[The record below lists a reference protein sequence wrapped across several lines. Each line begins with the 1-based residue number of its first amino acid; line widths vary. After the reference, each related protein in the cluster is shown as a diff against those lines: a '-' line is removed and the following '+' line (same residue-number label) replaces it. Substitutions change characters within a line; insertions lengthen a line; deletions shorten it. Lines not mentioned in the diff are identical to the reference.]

1 MKVSIV
7 ARLFVSLL
15 AGLIF
20 GLGLGVAQMSNPAK
34 VQAFLDVTGD
44 WDPSLALVMGGAVA
58 VTLLGFRLVR
68 RRGRPLLDDRFH
80 WPLLSNVD
88 GQLILGAALF
98 GVGWGLSGY
107 CPGPAISTL
116 LSGNTEVW
124 WFVPSMLLGGW
135 LQRAWSRRQ

>member
-1 MKVSIV
+1 MKVSILT
-7 ARLFVSLL
+7 RLFVSLL

>member
-1 MKVSIV
+1 MNASTLT
-7 ARLFVSLL
+7 RLFVSLL

-20 GLGLGVAQMSNPAK
+20 GLGLGVAQMSNPGK

-44 WDPSLALVMGGAVA
+44 WDPSLAFVMGGAVA

-68 RRGRPLLDDRFH
+68 RRGQPLLDDRFH
-80 WPLLSNVD
+80 SPLLSHVD

-116 LSGNTEVW
+116 LSVNAEVW

-135 LQRAWSRRQ
+135 LQRAWSGRR

>member
-1 MKVSIV
+1 MT
-7 ARLFVSLL
+7 RLFVSLL

-20 GLGLGVAQMSNPAK
+20 GLGLGVAQMSNPSK

-44 WDPSLALVMGGAVA
+44 WDPSLAFVMGGAVA

-80 WPLLSNVD
+80 WPLLSHVD

-107 CPGPAISTL
+107 CPGPAVSTL
-116 LSGNTEVW
+116 LSGNAEVW

-135 LQRAWSRRQ
+135 LQRAWSGRR